1 VGCVFLKFARLLE
14 RLLSEEPVVMIGKS
28 AGRKEGRS
36 SVFFLI
42 TGELGRR
49 RTPGLSSA
57 EGVDGFRSSCR
68 VLWCSTVDITDTVNT
83 AQTGQVIDN
92 QSTSTYAA

>member
-1 VGCVFLKFARLLE
+1 VFFGVREGLE
-14 RLLSEEPVVMIGKS
+14 RLLSEEAVVIIGKS
-28 AGRKEGRS
+28 AGKKEGGS
-36 SVFFLI
+36 SVVFLI

-49 RTPGLSSA
+49 RTPGLSST

-92 QSTSTYAA
+92 